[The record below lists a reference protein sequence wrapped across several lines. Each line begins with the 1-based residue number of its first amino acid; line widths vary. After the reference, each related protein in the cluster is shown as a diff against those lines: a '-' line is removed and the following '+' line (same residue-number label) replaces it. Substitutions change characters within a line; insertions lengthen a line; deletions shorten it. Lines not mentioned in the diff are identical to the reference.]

1 MAIRREDLIKLIK
14 DVPDNKL
21 DELAQVVKEMTDS
34 SEKSSQDPDFIAG
47 MDYLFK
53 NYDDTLDTLKDL

>member
-21 DELAQVVKEMTDS
+21 DELAQVVKEMADS
-34 SEKSSQDPDFIAG
+34 NKKPSEDSDFIAG

-53 NYDDTLDTLKDL
+53 NYDDTLDELKDL